1 MNTNATQPTEIDK
14 RLEEIVAELYAPTA
28 EGRRYIAIAAAL
40 LRARKRLS
48 ETQAYMWGDTD
59 RREQKHK
66 TDLALADPELEELLR

>member
-1 MNTNATQPTEIDK
+1 MSDLDK
-14 RLEEIVAELYAPTA
+14 RLEELVADDTYNSES
-28 EGRRYIAIAAAL
+28 YIPALAAAL

-66 TDLALADPELEELLR
+66 TDLVLADTELGELLR